1 MAAMSGSVWPMADR
15 LEAAMASGAASRMQ
29 RIAERIEILTKEKDN
44 MTKHRDRLNQELAKV
59 TDERD
64 TLKETLASLNAQIEA
79 WKEYHEG
86 AMKQNTELLK
96 RIEQMEECIATL
108 RHRAGLPAGPDEHWE
123 KLVQKRDKLVEQ
135 LDTLRE
141 QLEFTT
147 RRRDEVVE
155 QAAQLVHTKVRQA
168 ACIQRLIDLLKE
180 SRFYVNLAINT
191 APDSSADDIDLLRRI
206 EAEIDL

>member
-1 MAAMSGSVWPMADR
+1 
-15 LEAAMASGAASRMQ
+15 
-29 RIAERIEILTKEKDN
+29 